1 VQQAID
7 SQTPTDPMV
16 DSIEPVMDVT
26 MPPSNDMG
34 LQGTDVQKAIE
45 NTVEK
50 ILRQYFS
57 K

>member
-1 VQQAID
+1 
-7 SQTPTDPMV
+7 MV